1 MMKIKYLS
9 RLADLVVDID
19 ENKYITDA
27 DVVSITDRGIRLI
40 RHMKLL
46 GLDIGALQETF
57 TSMQLMCGN
66 HVVLVELLDMAHDE
80 IARLLGRDA
89 WRVYGWDDGGLFFQ
103 PDETN
108 NKVAA

>member
-1 MMKIKYLS
+1 MKIKYLN
-9 RLADLVVDID
+9 RLADLVVNID
-19 ENKYITDA
+19 EGKNITDKNI
-27 DVVSITDRGIRLI
+27 VSITDQGLRLI
-40 RHMKLL
+40 AHMKLL

-57 TSMQLMCGN
+57 AGMQLMCGN

-103 PDETN
+103 PDQTN
-108 NKVAA
+108 SKVAA